1 MHKVRKELTSEQ
13 KEKIKEYNKMYRE
26 NNKEIIAEQRKE
38 YRKTNKNKIREYN
51 SKYLELK
58 DNEVK
63 EQRKKYRKNNK
74 VDIKEYNQNYK
85 ETNKLKIN
93 KTRREYINNKT
104 KNDKLYKNKNNIRLS
119 ILKSIKRKNYNKTN
133 KTIKILGCSYEEF
146 KTYLESKFEFW
157 MTWDNYG
164 LYNGSEQYGWD
175 IDHRVPLSSAKT
187 EEEVIRLNHYTN
199 LQPLCSHINR
209 NMKRN
214 KLQ

>member
-104 KNDKLYKNKNNIRLS
+104 KNDKLFKIKNNIRLS